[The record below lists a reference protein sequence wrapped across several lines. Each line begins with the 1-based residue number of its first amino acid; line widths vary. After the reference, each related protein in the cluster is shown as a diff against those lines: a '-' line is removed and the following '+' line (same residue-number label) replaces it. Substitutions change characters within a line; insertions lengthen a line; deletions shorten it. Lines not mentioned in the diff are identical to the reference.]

1 MKKNYIARRRGTSV
15 AAAALSFALV
25 APLAQPVAFAQE
37 APAAVA
43 GADAAKPEATAA
55 AGEPY
60 ADATY
65 LPGVVNDADAIYSP
79 GVVNGKK
86 TVSGTVLFY
95 DQFPGSSNGN
105 TAAKGDFGKALPA
118 AGSGVGENF
127 KGATVYAQWFEKP
140 DSSKHGDNPAVA
152 SPVYKTTVN
161 EDGTYAINMRPYID
175 SDGKYREFDA
185 QYNIAAGGRGQ
196 KVKIWVDGYD
206 RDEYVMVRGYGERQ
220 VPDGILTD
228 DTGGAG
234 WGSAQRTLAGAHQV
248 FVKRANAEQM
258 LGDESGW
265 RKMDATEVA
274 ANGKE
279 GGSFYGKAYWNLNQ
293 GQAAIGQKE
302 IVGDKNDRRI
312 EGLQVVA
319 AYLSDK
325 AVLEIQKHVEEN
337 KGTEYQGHDLRS
349 SSWDVNDELKLQA
362 WINEQIAEN
371 PDWIAERVVTET
383 DGNGD
388 YRIQFKGTYGINPN
402 KAGKVAPELAGTVA
416 DSFADGVFTDNQIS
430 GRENA
435 KHVNWDWLFVDAP
448 NLPTGVSNMGAW
460 RGNVW
465 QGLTSNPWGIAD
477 IGGVSGTPY
486 DMRGMQKASLSPNY
500 NVGSWDMA
508 LMPNK
513 IHFAV
518 DKYDSLT
525 NFARPG
531 DSTHAF
537 TEGLPG
543 FNLSA
548 LYQVEWKDGDGNVV
562 NTCKAVDAEGN
573 LIEGDAAA
581 DSLGMPAKSDGTLPN
596 CEITVPEDLDK
607 MTTYTATLYGIDA
620 NGDRVALA
628 SDSFTAL
635 VKTAAEVSPQ
645 YDPTF
650 VQVGVEDHTE
660 KPKFVDAK
668 TGELIDPSDERLQ
681 GAEYTLH
688 EEALPEGWTAS
699 IDESTGVITVTPGP
713 NGVDGEELQPG
724 DTVNLPVR
732 VKYADGTANGAYAP
746 IVIGEQKDFYDPE
759 YKDESGKPGDKVTV
773 DKPVFKDKDGKETT
787 PPEGTKFEKGE
798 GAPEGV
804 TVNEDGSITV
814 DVPENAKPGDKIEV
828 PVVVTYPDGS
838 TDEKT
843 VTVTVGN
850 PDAPAPTPS
859 VTKGDN
865 TTVPA
870 NNEPHTVGKV
880 ENPTGDETGKLVD
893 KDGKEIPDSKVE
905 IDPKTGEITV
915 TVPEGTDPQDAK
927 VIVSKGE
934 GEDAEKIG
942 EIDVKIV
949 DPNYGEPTKVEAGKK
964 ESSKN
969 PFGENGK
976 APEGT
981 KATGTESEGSEDW
994 TFTTDPKSGVV
1005 EAQSP
1010 SYEKVGEKIAEK
1022 LPEIQKQEK
1031 GKRWDE
1037 FVKIFTPFAKPS
1049 VDVEFTYPNGSKD
1062 NATADFDLV
1071 GKDGKSLL
1079 DPDGDF
1085 DDDGISN
1092 REEIEKGTNP
1102 ADETSKPTE
1111 GGQVK
1116 DTTAPTVNP
1125 IKPGDK
1131 TISGTGDRP
1140 GEDIKVTLPNGK
1152 VIETRTDKDGNWK
1165 INVPSGVELK
1175 PGDEVIVSDGAG
1187 NKNPAQVGID
1197 TGKCVATSLGFGL
1210 PLLALIP
1217 LGLATQ
1223 MEIPGLS
1230 DVVADANAQLQAA
1243 NTQIQQQLGLFN
1255 PEIAAQVDA
1264 ANKQLAQFGADLGT
1278 VAAGIALI
1286 AAGILAGTLIYDNC
1300 SPNGGGSSVKDLE
1313 LKGSSGKTYAGS
1325 SKKEEG
1331 KASEKGAES
1340 GSAKKNESGSSKKDD
1355 KAGEEAADKK

>member
-60 ADATY
+60 ADA
-65 LPGVVNDADAIYSP
+65 IYSP

-95 DQFPGSSNGN
+95 DQFPGSSIGN

-118 AGSGVGENF
+118 AGSGLGENF

-140 DSSKHGDNPAVA
+140 AKGKTGDNPAVA

-175 SDGKYREFDA
+175 SDGKYREFHA
-185 QYNIAAGGRGQ
+185 QYNTAAGGRGQ

-206 RDEYVMVRGYGERQ
+206 RDEYEMVRGYGERQ
-220 VPDGILTD
+220 VPDGTVAD

-234 WGSAQRTLAGAHQV
+234 WGSGPAQRSLAGAHQV

-258 LGDESGW
+258 LGDESEW
-265 RKMDATEVA
+265 RKVDDIEKA

-293 GQAAIGQKE
+293 GLGGLGQKE

-337 KGTEYQGHDLRS
+337 KGTEYQNHDLRS

-362 WINEQIAEN
+362 WINEQIAKN

-388 YRIQFKGTYGINPN
+388 YLIQFKGTYGINPN
-402 KAGKVAPELAGTVA
+402 KAGKVDPKLAGTVA
-416 DSFADGVFTDNQIS
+416 DSFADGVFTNNQIS

-477 IGGVSGTPY
+477 IGGVAGTPY

-508 LMPNK
+508 LMPK
-513 IHFAV
+513 QIHFAV

-531 DSTHAF
+531 DKTHAF
-537 TEGLPG
+537 TNGLPG

-548 LYQVEWKDGDGNVV
+548 LYQVEWKDSDGNVV

-581 DSLGMPAKSDGTLPN
+581 NSLGMPAKSDGTLPN

-620 NGDRVALA
+620 NGDRIALA

-650 VQVGVEDHTE
+650 AEVGTE
-660 KPKFVDAK
+660 VKTGKPKFVDAL
-668 TGELIDPSDERLQ
+668 TGEPIDPADERLA
-681 GAEYTLH
+681 GAKYVLH
-688 EEALPEGWTAS
+688 KDALPEGWAAD
-699 IDESTGVITVTPGP
+699 IDPETGVITVTPGA
-713 NGVDGEELQPG
+713 NGIDGEELKPG

-732 VKYADGTANGAYAP
+732 VEYADGTANGAYAP
-746 IVIGEQKDFYDPE
+746 IVIGKQADFLEPKYE
-759 YKDESGKPGDKVTV
+759 DKLVV
-773 DKPVFKDKDGKETT
+773 PGKETKSKPT
-787 PPEGTKFEKGE
+787 FTDKNGKGVDVPKGSKFAIGE
-798 GAPEGV
+798 DFKAPEGYV
-804 TVNEDGSITV
+804 
-814 DVPENAKPGDKIEV
+814 
-828 PVVVTYPDGS
+828 
-838 TDEKT
+838 
-843 VTVTVGN
+843 
-850 PDAPAPTPS
+850 
-859 VTKGDN
+859 
-865 TTVPA
+865 
-870 NNEPHTVGKV
+870 
-880 ENPTGDETGKLVD
+880 
-893 KDGKEIPDSKVE
+893 VE
-905 IDPKTGEITV
+905 IDKNTGEITV
-915 TVPEGTDPQDAK
+915 TFPDGSKLSADTAEEFDVPVTVTYPDKSTDKVKANFKLDTDGDGTPDTEDEDDDGDGIPDEEEK
-927 VIVSKGE
+927 NKGSNPKNK
-934 GEDAEKIG
+934 GSIPATPLVPG
-942 EIDVKIV
+942 
-949 DPNYGEPTKVEAGKK
+949 TKVELPDWDD
-964 ESSKN
+964 SS
-969 PFGENGK
+969 
-976 APEGT
+976 
-981 KATGTESEGSEDW
+981 
-994 TFTTDPKSGVV
+994 TT
-1005 EAQSP
+1005 
-1010 SYEKVGEKIAEK
+1010 
-1022 LPEIQKQEK
+1022 
-1031 GKRWDE
+1031 
-1037 FVKIFTPFAKPS
+1037 
-1049 VDVEFTYPNGSKD
+1049 
-1062 NATADFDLV
+1062 
-1071 GKDGKSLL
+1071 
-1079 DPDGDF
+1079 
-1085 DDDGISN
+1085 
-1092 REEIEKGTNP
+1092 
-1102 ADETSKPTE
+1102 
-1111 GGQVK
+1111 
-1116 DTTAPTVNP
+1116 
-1125 IKPGDK
+1125 PG
-1131 TISGTGDRP
+1131 
-1140 GEDIKVTLPNGK
+1140 
-1152 VIETRTDKDGNWK
+1152 
-1165 INVPSGVELK
+1165 
-1175 PGDEVIVSDGAG
+1175 
-1187 NKNPAQVGID
+1187 
-1197 TGKCVATSLGFGL
+1197 
-1210 PLLALIP
+1210 
-1217 LGLATQ
+1217 
-1223 MEIPGLS
+1223 
-1230 DVVADANAQLQAA
+1230 
-1243 NTQIQQQLGLFN
+1243 
-1255 PEIAAQVDA
+1255 
-1264 ANKQLAQFGADLGT
+1264 
-1278 VAAGIALI
+1278 
-1286 AAGILAGTLIYDNC
+1286 
-1300 SPNGGGSSVKDLE
+1300 
-1313 LKGSSGKTYAGS
+1313 
-1325 SKKEEG
+1325 
-1331 KASEKGAES
+1331 
-1340 GSAKKNESGSSKKDD
+1340 
-1355 KAGEEAADKK
+1355 